1 MAAAQASLMD
11 YGAAPSL
18 PFDHYGPTAR
28 RPLPDCEVDGGAFPV
43 DRRRLAGTG
52 AAPSDFAIDHLGNTR
67 ERFDRKVRQGDGVE
81 PRPLGKDGTVEGNLP
96 PHLTARDPV
105 EVRE

>member
-1 MAAAQASLMD
+1 MSAAQATLMD

-28 RPLPDCEVDGGAFPV
+28 RPLPDREVDGGAFPV
-43 DRRRLAGTG
+43 DTRRLAGTG
-52 AAPSDFAIDHLGNTR
+52 AAPGDWDVDHLGKAR
-67 ERFDRKVRQGDGVE
+67 ERFDRNVRRGDGVE
-81 PRPLGKDGTVEGNLP
+81 PRAMDEGTYEGNLP

-105 EVRE
+105 EVRG